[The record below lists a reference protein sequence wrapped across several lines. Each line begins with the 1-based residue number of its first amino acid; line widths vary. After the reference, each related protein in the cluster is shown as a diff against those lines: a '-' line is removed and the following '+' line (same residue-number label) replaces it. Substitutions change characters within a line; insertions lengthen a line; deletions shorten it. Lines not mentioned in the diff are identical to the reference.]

1 MLDDANGDVTAAINL
16 GIAQDQSEGRVHQ
29 QIKADHKA
37 AQLDSPQKTEKAAP
51 GVIDLTGSPM
61 ETPKEDTEC
70 LYVGTK
76 QPRPTSLGASFTKAS
91 KMQQQDPPTLSE
103 LFAQETKRQAT
114 ATSTMQGLEERLRV
128 AYEQDQKVSTVV
140 GMWWGG

>member
-1 MLDDANGDVTAAINL
+1 MKKRTKQDYATDAVAMVADVLQCRHKIDVHLLDDANGDVTAVINL

-29 QIKADHKA
+29 QIKAGHKA

-76 QPRPTSLGASFTKAS
+76 QPRPTNLGTSFMKAR
-91 KMQQQDPPTLSE
+91 KMQ
-103 LFAQETKRQAT
+103 R
-114 ATSTMQGLEERLRV
+114 
-128 AYEQDQKVSTVV
+128 
-140 GMWWGG
+140 